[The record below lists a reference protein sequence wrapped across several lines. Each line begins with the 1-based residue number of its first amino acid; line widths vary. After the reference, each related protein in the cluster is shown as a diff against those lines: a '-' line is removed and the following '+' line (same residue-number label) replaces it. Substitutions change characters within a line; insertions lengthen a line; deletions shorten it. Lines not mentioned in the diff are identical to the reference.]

1 MEADIAN
8 RKALLIWGIKFLISG
23 VVLLIVGVS
32 YSWAAVCAGAP
43 LVLSVRC
50 YIWFHD
56 SGVVK
61 GREAKIVKDKVKD
74 DADSG

>member
-1 MEADIAN
+1 MAN
-8 RKALLIWGIKFLISG
+8 RKALAIWGTIFLISG

-32 YSWAAVCAGAP
+32 YSWAAVWAGAP

-50 YIWFHD
+50 YMRFHD

-61 GREAKIVKDKVKD
+61 GKEAKIVKDKVKD